1 VTALSDE
8 NLKQDIVK
16 IDGSWA
22 TSALKDVFPASY
34 AFKTEPNK
42 QRFGVVAQQLRQ
54 HLPSLVHETADH
66 SLSVEYQGLIPL
78 LLASLQ
84 DAHQRIAA
92 LENVVAHIPLCY
104 E

>member
-1 VTALSDE
+1 MVARVCSRAPC
-8 NLKQDIVK
+8 
-16 IDGSWA
+16 SPA
-22 TSALKDVFPASY
+22 TDVCFTNEVRHVAC
-34 AFKTEPNK
+34 
-42 QRFGVVAQQLRQ
+42 VVAQQLRQ
-54 HLPSLVHETADH
+54 HMPSLVHETADH